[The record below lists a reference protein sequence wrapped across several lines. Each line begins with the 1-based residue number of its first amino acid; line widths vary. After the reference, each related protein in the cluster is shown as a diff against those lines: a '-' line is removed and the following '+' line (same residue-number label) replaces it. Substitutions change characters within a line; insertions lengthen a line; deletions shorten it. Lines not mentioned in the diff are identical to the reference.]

1 MGLLWQ
7 GALHHCVFKLQ
18 CSHMLF
24 CKCTAFSCCI
34 HNIFILQVCKVRM
47 GPSSYFLAG
56 DVVKDNIIL
65 IAYANSGV
73 QAAVVINSGTWVGH
87 KQAGDDP
94 DVPAWWWMLDS
105 RVIQVQRMPRTRLG
119 TCPNGPRPWNEW
131 PLLASQT
138 SLWDLSDWTVDAM
151 IDHVMQSHQWPFW
164 AWSRK
169 RCWNMDGRTYVCQ
182 QNGKHGLQSDYSF
195 PNQQIQHNW

>member
-65 IAYANSGV
+65 IAYANSGA
-73 QAAVVINSGTWVGH
+73 QAAVVINRHEWDASKQVMIQTRLPGDTRLTIESFRCNGCREQGWELVSMDPSHEMSDLCLLAKQAFETYLTEQWIPWLTMSCSHISDHFEHGVVIDVGTW
-87 KQAGDDP
+87 
-94 DVPAWWWMLDS
+94 M
-105 RVIQVQRMPRTRLG
+105 
-119 TCPNGPRPWNEW
+119 GPC
-131 PLLASQT
+131 S
-138 SLWDLSDWTVDAM
+138 
-151 IDHVMQSHQWPFW
+151 
-164 AWSRK
+164 
-169 RCWNMDGRTYVCQ
+169 RTYMC
-182 QNGKHGLQSDYSF
+182 
-195 PNQQIQHNW
+195 